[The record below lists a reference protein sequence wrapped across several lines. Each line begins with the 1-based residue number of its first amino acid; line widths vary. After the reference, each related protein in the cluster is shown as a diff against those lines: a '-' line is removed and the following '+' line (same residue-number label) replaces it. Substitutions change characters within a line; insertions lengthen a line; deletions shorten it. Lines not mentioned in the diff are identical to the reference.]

1 MDIEDTLTEITDQPE
16 NNIEKPTKKK
26 ATEKQL
32 IALAAAREK
41 RKTKPNALVPK
52 PTPAPAPAPEPEP
65 VADVI
70 VKKVKAKK
78 VVAKPTIIQIDSSDS
93 DSADE
98 APPTIVIRRSKSKV
112 AQIPVAPKPEPPRQ
126 YIRRAY

>member
-41 RKTKPNALVPK
+41 RKTKPNALAPK
-52 PTPAPAPAPEPEP
+52 PTPAPEPEPEP
-65 VADVI
+65 VADVV

-98 APPTIVIRRSKSKV
+98 APPTIVIRRSKSKA
-112 AQIPVAPKPEPPRQ
+112 AQVPVAPKPEPPRQ